1 MQILRIFPTILL
13 QLRIDGRWPLNT
25 RFYSILLW
33 IFCISAFSLPPSLV
47 SLIQRRSFLSP
58 LRRRIMG
65 RQNSRLGGTLRFSF
79 DTSRLVGRASGLYK
93 CKSIKLAT
101 KLRLLSKKP
110 PSKNNRRGPDFESA
124 GKLKV
129 LCRRGGVCF

>member
-33 IFCISAFSLPPSLV
+33 IFCIFAFSLPPSLV

-110 PSKNNRRGPDFESA
+110 PLPPPRTTAAVLISNRREN
-124 GKLKV
+124 
-129 LCRRGGVCF
+129 